1 MVSDI
6 DDVRTYFLVIKIY
19 QAKKNYAG
27 IVEACEAIIRIQPE
41 NVEAIKHLS
50 EAKNFLS
57 SPDALDVLG
66 KYLEIAEFNE
76 EEWFRAA
83 RKFYNIGSYET
94 VISLLSQMDG
104 KTVGMENV
112 RELRAMI
119 FLFHGNVEEVLR

>member
-6 DDVRTYFLVIKIY
+6 DDVQVYFLVIKIY

-41 NVEAIKHLS
+41 NVKAIKHLS

-83 RKFYNIGSYET
+83 RKFYNNSSCKLFLYY
-94 VISLLSQMDG
+94 QMDG
-104 KTVGMENV
+104 KTVGMKMY
-112 RELRAMI
+112 ELGLDLSI
-119 FLFHGNVEEVLR
+119 PWECGEVLR